1 MLKLLNSRGDNYN
14 AMNLEQMQRE
24 GREMARE
31 IVPIGF
37 PDTVKRAFE
46 MSEEDLD
53 QHTAATWKAALN
65 SILESGLLE
74 EKEDCENCN
83 DCEAM
88 MSCPRK
94 EGHNTLA
101 RDIKEFI
108 SNMDKKRT
116 EV

>member
-1 MLKLLNSRGDNYN
+1 
-14 AMNLEQMQRE
+14 MQRE
-24 GREMARE
+24 GRE
-31 IVPIGF
+31 GF
-37 PDTVKRAFE
+37 RQDFTSDCEGYIDCIKGQL
-46 MSEEDLD
+46 DKLD

-101 RDIKEFI
+101 RDIKEFM
-108 SNMDKKRT
+108 SNMDK
-116 EV
+116 V